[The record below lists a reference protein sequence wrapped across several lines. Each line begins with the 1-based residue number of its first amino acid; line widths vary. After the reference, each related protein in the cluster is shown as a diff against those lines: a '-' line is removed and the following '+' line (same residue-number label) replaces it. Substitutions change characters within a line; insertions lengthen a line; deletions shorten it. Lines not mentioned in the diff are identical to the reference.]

1 MSTRQQLSRQEEKVL
16 SLARQG
22 LGDKQIAVELALSPD
37 TVRTYWQ
44 RIRQKVGAATRAEIV
59 ATLGEKQ
66 TAKALEAV
74 ESEKNVLLQ
83 EILRRRAVER
93 ALRLSEQEWR
103 LLADSMPQMV
113 FVAKPDA
120 HIFHYNARFYE
131 YTGLTPDQALGTLWE
146 SVIHPDDLPIVEAA
160 IAKSRP
166 QNDPFECEVRIRR
179 HDGEYRW
186 HISKTIPQ
194 LDEKGNALRYYGSAT
209 DIHESRVLRDRLQA
223 STTFLRQAQEL
234 ARLGYYEYD
243 VVRNLSLWSETLYEI
258 YGLPVQ
264 EGWVEPENFIKN
276 IHPDDLPSFGQA
288 IRETIDRHVPLNERY
303 RYMRPDGQMVYV
315 YSVAKPIIED
325 GRVVRLVGTVQD
337 ITSQAAI
344 DQRLRDSERL
354 LKEAEEIAGLGSYYW
369 VVAEDA
375 SIWSPTMFK
384 IFERSPSEGVI
395 STQGFYELIHPD
407 DRSAYDEGMARTM
420 SHGLPFNVIYRIV
433 FGDRIKWVHAL
444 GNVEYEGRKVS
455 RLVGTC
461 QDVTDQRRTTMALES
476 KNDQLRFA
484 EEMAEFG
491 SYVYDVSAGTYEW
504 SENLYA
510 IHDHDPSKGP
520 MLPHEFRA
528 RLNPDDRPTYDGI
541 RQKLYEQ
548 HEPIDQTFSFLTS
561 KGEWKILHTR
571 ARAILEDG
579 KLIRIHGTVQ
589 DITP

>member
-1 MSTRQQLSRQEEKVL
+1 MLKRQQLSRQEEKVL

-22 LGDKQIAVELALSPD
+22 LGDKQIAVELGLSTD

-83 EILRRRAVER
+83 EILRRKAVER

-113 FVAKPDA
+113 FVARPDSY
-120 HIFHYNARFYE
+120 IYHYNARFYE
-131 YTGLTPDQALGTLWE
+131 YTGLTPESAIGTGWE
-146 SVIHPDDLPIVEAA
+146 EIVHPEDIAAVKEATKVSLENSLPF
-160 IAKSRP
+160 
-166 QNDPFECEVRIRR
+166 DCELRIRR

-186 HISKTIPQ
+186 HINKAIPQ
-194 LDEKGNALRYYGSAT
+194 LDERGKAIRYYGTAT

-223 STTFLRQAQEL
+223 STTFLSQAQEI
-234 ARLGYYEYD
+234 AKLGYYEYD
-243 VVRNLSLWSETLYEI
+243 VRTNLSLWSDTLYQI

-264 EGWVEPENFIKN
+264 EGWVETERFVKGVHPE
-276 IHPDDLPSFGQA
+276 DLPSFGQA
-288 IRETIDRHVPLNERY
+288 IRETIDRHTPFSERY
-303 RYMRPDGQMVYV
+303 RYKRPDGQSIYL
-315 YSVAKPIIED
+315 YSVAKPVVED

-337 ITSQAAI
+337 ITSQATI

-354 LKEAEEIAGLGSYYW
+354 LMEAEEIAGLGSYFW
-369 VVAEDA
+369 DVDHEESV
-375 SIWSPTMFK
+375 WSPTMYR
-384 IFERSPSEGVI
+384 IFERSLSQGVI
-395 STQGFYELIHPD
+395 STEGFYAAIHPD
-407 DRSAYDEGMARTM
+407 DRKPYDEAMARTM
-420 SHGLPFNVIYRIV
+420 SHGQPLNVTYRLV
-433 FGDRIKWVHAL
+433 FGDRTKWVHAL
-444 GNVEYEGRKVS
+444 GNVEYEGRRVV

-461 QDVTDQRRTTMALES
+461 QDVTEQHRITLALES
-476 KNDQLRFA
+476 KNEQLRFA

-491 SYVYDVSAGTYEW
+491 SYVYDVVNESYEW

-510 IHDHDPSKGP
+510 IHDHEPSKGP
-520 MLPHEFRA
+520 MLPEEFRA
-528 RLNPDDRPTYDGI
+528 RLNPEDRPVYDEV
-541 RQKLYEQ
+541 RRRLYED
-548 HEPIDQTFSFLTS
+548 HEEIDQTFSFLTS
-561 KGEWKILHTR
+561 RGEWKILHTR
-571 ARAILEDG
+571 ARPIVEGG

>member
-1 MSTRQQLSRQEEKVL
+1 MLKRQQLSRQEEKVL

-22 LGDKQIAVELALSPD
+22 LGDKQIAVELGLSTD

-83 EILRRRAVER
+83 EILRRKAVER
-93 ALRLSEQEWR
+93 ALRTSEQEWR

-113 FVAKPDA
+113 FVARPDSY
-120 HIFHYNARFYE
+120 IYHYNARFYE
-131 YTGLTPDQALGTLWE
+131 YTGLTPEIAIGTGWE
-146 SVIHPDDLPIVEAA
+146 SIVHAEDIEAVKEA
-160 IAKSRP
+160 TKTSLE
-166 QNDPFECEVRIRR
+166 NSLPFECELRIRR

-186 HISKTIPQ
+186 HINKAIPQ
-194 LDEKGNALRYYGSAT
+194 LDERGKAIRYYGTAT

-223 STTFLRQAQEL
+223 STTFLSQAQEI
-234 ARLGYYEYD
+234 AKLGYYEYD
-243 VVRNLSLWSETLYEI
+243 VINNLSLWSDTLYEI

-264 EGWVEPENFIKN
+264 EGWVEPENFIKG

-303 RYMRPDGQMVYV
+303 RYMRPDGQAVYV
-315 YSVAKPIIED
+315 YSLAKPIIED

-337 ITSQAAI
+337 ITSQATI

-369 VVAEDA
+369 VVAENE
-375 SIWSPTMFK
+375 SVWSPTMFK
-384 IFERSPSEGVI
+384 IFERSPAEGVI
-395 STQGFYELIHPD
+395 STEGFYELIHPD
-407 DRSAYDEGMARTM
+407 DRKPYDEAMARTM

-461 QDVTDQRRTTMALES
+461 QDVTEQRRTTMALES

-491 SYVYDVSAGTYEW
+491 SYVYDVAAGSYEW

-520 MLPHEFRA
+520 MLPEEFRA
-528 RLNPDDRPTYDGI
+528 RLNPEDRPTYDGI

-548 HEPIDQTFSFLTS
+548 HQSIDQTFSFMTS

-571 ARAILEDG
+571 ARAIVEDG
-579 KLIRIHGTVQ
+579 RLIRIHGTVQ

>member
-1 MSTRQQLSRQEEKVL
+1 MLKRQQLSRQEEKVL

-22 LGDKQIAVELALSPD
+22 LGDKQIAVELGLSTD

-83 EILRRRAVER
+83 EILRRKAVER

-131 YTGLTPDQALGTLWE
+131 YTGLTPDEALGTLWE
-146 SVIHPDDLPIVEAA
+146 SVVHPDDLPILQAT
-160 IAKSRP
+160 IAQSRP
-166 QNDPFECEVRIRR
+166 NNEAFECEIRIRR

-194 LDEKGNALRYYGSAT
+194 LDEKGNAIRYYGSAT
-209 DIHESRVLRDRLQA
+209 EIHESRVLRDRLQA
-223 STTFLRQAQEL
+223 STTFLSQAQEL
-234 ARLGYYEYD
+234 AKLGYYEYD
-243 VVRNLSLWSETLYEI
+243 VQTNLSLWSDTLYQI

-264 EGWVEPENFIKN
+264 EGWVETEHFVKG
-276 IHPDDLPSFGQA
+276 IHPEDLPSFGQA
-288 IRETIDRHVPLNERY
+288 IRETIDRHTTFSERY
-303 RYMRPDGQMVYV
+303 RYKRPDGQSIYL
-315 YSVAKPIIED
+315 YSVAKPVVED

-337 ITSQAAI
+337 ITSQATI

-354 LKEAEEIAGLGSYYW
+354 LMEAEEIAGLGSYFW
-369 VVAEDA
+369 DVDQQE
-375 SIWSPTMFK
+375 SIWSPTMYK
-384 IFERSPSEGVI
+384 IFERSPSQGVI
-395 STQGFYELIHPD
+395 STDGFYEAIHPG
-407 DRSAYDEGMARTM
+407 DRKPYDEGMMRTM
-420 SHGLPFNVIYRIV
+420 SHGQPFNVTYRLV
-433 FGDRIKWVHAL
+433 FGDRTKWVHAL
-444 GNVEYEGRKVS
+444 GNVEYEGRRVV

-461 QDVTDQRRTTMALES
+461 QDVTKQHQITRALES
-476 KNDQLRFA
+476 KNEQLRFA

-491 SYVYDVSAGTYEW
+491 SYVYDVVNEAYEW
-504 SENLYA
+504 SENLYVL
-510 IHDHDPSKGP
+510 HDHEPSKGP
-520 MLPHEFRA
+520 MLPDEFRA
-528 RLNPDDRPTYDGI
+528 RLNPEDRPVYDEI
-541 RQKLYEQ
+541 RRKLYED
-548 HEPIDQTFSFLTS
+548 HEEIDRTFSFLTS

-571 ARAILEDG
+571 ARAIVEEG